1 MESSV
6 NDGFGGDYL
15 GSAWNQSGVDET
27 DFYPS
32 GDTIRDSIADKVNSI
47 LWLDKLVEE
56 EKAYEERLKQSRS
69 SSEKCMVCTLPHG
82 TCEHTR
88 AWIQHSYEQRTRI
101 PDDENLE
108 QTINDMLSVIGD
120 FKLDSK
126 PVLEDIDLDQMQW
139 KTLEQRPTDKI
150 GSTNVCLFS
159 PDERGWH
166 STIKLS
172 ANLVLVFGGL
182 KYRYA
187 D

>member
-1 MESSV
+1 MESSLDAV
-6 NDGFGGDYL
+6 FS
-15 GSAWNQSGVDET
+15 GSYVDESPIGAVAEDDDFYQSGDA
-27 DFYPS
+27 
-32 GDTIRDSIADKVNSI
+32 IRDSIAEKVNSI
-47 LWLDKLVEE
+47 LWLDKLVLE
-56 EKAYEERLKQSRS
+56 EKAYEERLKKSRS

-108 QTINDMLSVIGD
+108 QTINDMLSVIDD

-182 KYRYA
+182 KYR
-187 D
+187 